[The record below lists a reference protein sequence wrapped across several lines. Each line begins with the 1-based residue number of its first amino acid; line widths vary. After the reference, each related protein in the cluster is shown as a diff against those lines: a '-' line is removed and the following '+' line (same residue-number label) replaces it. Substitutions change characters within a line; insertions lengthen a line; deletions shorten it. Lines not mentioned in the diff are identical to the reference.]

1 MMYCHTAAERR
12 IVFDTHVSA
21 EHDRIGHD
29 DTIFD
34 DTIVGNVGI
43 GHEVAVMSDSRCAF
57 VFLCASVHGNAFAE
71 DVAIPD
77 DYLGRRTLIGE
88 ILRFTADHTAR
99 KESIVAT
106 DGCVTRQRHAILE
119 TRAASDLYIG
129 AYDAMVADTNIFV

>member
-1 MMYCHTAAERR
+1 
-12 IVFDTHVSA
+12 VSA

-29 DTIFD
+29 DSIFD
-34 DTIVGNVGI
+34 DTIVSNVGI

-99 KESIVAT
+99 EKSIVPT
-106 DGCVTRQRHAILE
+106 DRRMTRQRHAILE